1 LYLEIFL
8 KKFFFKFQVPSTD
21 FRVHS
26 KRLNESNRRRVNS
39 RTDSGFTLIARKRTF
54 AHRLVDEI
62 PVGGAFRKKVPTVI
76 RFQLMRSLSEKER
89 ASQTVRAAV
98 SGLGKFFNFF
108 SKAAAALRTESAWR
122 RRNHRSMVTG
132 FTQLINLKP

>member
-1 LYLEIFL
+1 MYLEIFL

-62 PVGGAFRKKVPTVI
+62 PVGGAFRKKYRRSHSLPTHEVFV
-76 RFQLMRSLSEKER
+76 RER
-89 ASQTVRAAV
+89 AGESNRKSRCQDLENFST
-98 SGLGKFFNFF
+98 FF
-108 SKAAAALRTESAWR
+108 R
-122 RRNHRSMVTG
+122 
-132 FTQLINLKP
+132 KPPPLCEQNRPGDDEIIDRWSPVLHNSST